1 MKYEQLQKEILHQIF
16 MENCIAFDKKEK
28 NINFILNN
36 GSVLFIVPKCFN
48 FIEVDNINESKVVN
62 TDVIIKTID
71 FDNYKPVELSKELM
85 ETRLD
90 GKKTILNCFNID
102 DEKIYINQKNLKFFN
117 LDEINFKVKNKICS
131 VLVYEHNELRAII
144 MPVRVK

>member
-117 LDEINFKVKNKICS
+117 LDEINFKVKNKISS